1 MSANGIAQIVF
12 YLVVLTALTPP
23 LGAYIARVYEGRRI
37 PGVSAVLGPV
47 ERGTYRLLR
56 IDAAKE
62 QGWKT
67 YAAAV
72 LAFSVASFA
81 LLYAVLR
88 LQGSL
93 PLNPADLPGMSWH
106 VAFNTAASFV
116 TNTNWQFYGGE
127 STLSYLSQ
135 MFGLAVQNFV
145 SAAVGMA
152 VLAALIRGFA
162 RRSAGALGNFW
173 ADLVRIALYVLL
185 PLAIVLGLVI
195 GSQGVVQTFDDPI
208 TYRTLEARTL
218 AVTDEAGEPATQT
231 IVRGPAASQIA
242 IKQLGTNGGGY
253 FNSNS
258 SVPFENPTGL
268 TNFLEMLAILLIPA
282 ALTYTFGTMVGS
294 KGQGWALFAAMMI
307 VLVVGIGVASG
318 FEQRGGEVLQQTGV
332 ELTASSDST
341 GGNLSDK
348 EQRFGVVNSALWGTA
363 TTAASN
369 GSVNSGHDAWT
380 GGAAVVPLTLMGMG
394 EVIFGGVGSGLYGM
408 LLFAV
413 VAVFVAGLM
422 VGRTPEY
429 LGKKIGGKEIKL
441 TLIGVLVMPIGLLIM
456 IAAAVTTDAGT
467 ASIFN
472 DGPQGFGEAYY
483 AYTSQFNNN
492 GSAFAGYGVTEMSAT
507 LGGVAMLLGR
517 FVPILAVL
525 ALADALSGK
534 RVAPYTAGTLRT
546 TTPTFVA
553 MLIFV
558 IVLVAA
564 LTFLPALALGPI
576 GVELSGS
583 PF

>member
-23 LGAYIARVYEGRRI
+23 LGTYIARVYEGRRI

-47 ERGTYRLLR
+47 ERATYRALR

-62 QGWKT
+62 QGWKA

-72 LAFSVASFA
+72 LVFSVASFA

-93 PLNPADLPGMSWH
+93 PLNPADLPGMDWY

-135 MFGLAVQNFV
+135 MLGLAVQNFV

-152 VLAALIRGFA
+152 VLAALIRGLA

-173 ADLVRIALYVLL
+173 ADLVRVTLYVLL
-185 PLAIVLGLVI
+185 PLAIVLGLWI

-253 FNSNS
+253 FNANS
-258 SVPFENPTGL
+258 AVPFENPTGL

-282 ALTYTFGTMVGS
+282 ALTFTFGVMVGS
-294 KGQGWALFAAMMI
+294 RRQGWALFAAMMV

-332 ELTASSDST
+332 ELAASEDST

-348 EQRFGVVNSALWGTA
+348 EQRFGIVNSALWGTV

-369 GSVNSGHDAWT
+369 GSVNAGMDAWT

-394 EVIFGGVGSGLYGM
+394 EVVFGGVGSGLYGM

-429 LGKKIGGKEIKL
+429 LGKKIGAKEIKL
-441 TLIGVLVMPIGLLIM
+441 TLIGLLVMPIGLLVM

-472 DGPQGFGEAYY
+472 AGPQGFGEAYY

-525 ALADALSGK
+525 ALADALSGR

-546 TTPTFVA
+546 ATPTFVT

-558 IVLVAA
+558 IVLMAA

>member
-23 LGAYIARVYEGRRI
+23 LGAYMARVFEGRRI
-37 PGVSAVLGPV
+37 PGLSSVLGPV
-47 ERGTYRLLR
+47 ERGTYRVLR

-62 QGWKT
+62 QGWRA
-67 YAAAV
+67 YAGAV

-81 LLYAVLR
+81 LLYAILR
-88 LQGSL
+88 LQGHL
-93 PLNPADLPGMSWH
+93 PLNPADLPGMTWFT
-106 VAFNTAASFV
+106 AFNAAASFV
-116 TNTNWQFYGGE
+116 TNTNWQYYGGE

-152 VLAALIRGFA
+152 VLAAVIRGFA
-162 RRSAGALGNFW
+162 RRGPGALGNFW
-173 ADLVRIALYVLL
+173 ADLVRITLYILL
-185 PLAIVLGLVI
+185 PLAIVFGLLI
-195 GSQGVVQTFDDPI
+195 GSQGVIQTFDDPI
-208 TYRTLEARTL
+208 TYRTLEARTIG
-218 AVTDEAGEPATQT
+218 VTDEAGAPATQT
-231 IVRGPAASQIA
+231 ITRGPVASQIS

-258 SVPFENPTGL
+258 AVPFENPTPL

-282 ALTYTFGTMVGS
+282 ALTYTFGVMVGS
-294 KGQGWALFAAMMI
+294 RGQGWALFAAMMI
-307 VLVVGIGVASG
+307 VLVVGIGTAAA

-332 ELTASSDST
+332 ELTASADST

-348 EQRFGVVNSALWGTA
+348 EQRFGIANSALWGTV

-380 GGAAVVPLTLMGMG
+380 GGAALVPLTMMGMG

-441 TLIGVLVMPIGLLIM
+441 TLIGILVMPVGLLIM
-456 IAAAVTTDAGT
+456 VAVAVTTGAGT

-472 DGPQGFGEAYY
+472 AGPQGFAESLY

-492 GSAFAGYGVTEMSAT
+492 GSAFAGYGVTEFSAT

-517 FVPILAVL
+517 FAPILAVL
-525 ALADALSGK
+525 ALAGALSGK
-534 RVAPYTAGTLRT
+534 RVAPFSAGTLRT

-558 IVLVAA
+558 IILVAA
-564 LTFLPALALGPI
+564 LTFVPALALGP
-576 GVELSGS
+576 VASELSGN